1 MSYENLVLGV
11 LAGFVVLAVVV
22 TAAAK
27 IAEWRNP
34 PKGRSVTINGTKVHY
49 LVRGEGE
56 PIVLL
61 HGNATMVEDFVTSGL
76 VERLAQKHKVIVVD
90 RPGFGY
96 STRPRD
102 DAWPAERQALLIE
115 AALARI
121 GTGPA
126 TVVGHSWGTLV
137 ALALAAQQP
146 ERVRSLVLLSGFYFP
161 EMRFD
166 VMLAAPVATPVVGDI
181 LRYTLTPASGVVLM
195 PATLRA
201 MFGPPTVPERFKREF
216 PVSMMLRPW
225 QIRAAVED
233 GVMMI
238 PAAASLRPTYGRIH
252 APTLIMA
259 GSEDRIVDP
268 DRHARRLHGV
278 LPQSTVEI
286 LEGDGHMIH
295 HTALDK
301 VAAAIERQAGM
312 GRVAT
317 PPGHRVV

>member
-1 MSYENLVLGV
+1 MGYEELVVGV
-11 LAGFVVLAVVV
+11 LIALAVLALVV
-22 TAAAK
+22 TVVAK
-27 IAEWRNP
+27 VSEWRNP
-34 PKGRSVTINGTKVHY
+34 PAGRTLTINGAKVHY
-49 LVRGEGE
+49 LVRGTGE

-61 HGNATMVEDFVTSGL
+61 HGNATMIEDFVTSGL
-76 VERLAQKHKVIVVD
+76 VERLAQRHKVIVLD
-90 RPGFGY
+90 RPGFGH

-102 DAWPAERQALLIE
+102 EPWPAERQALLIE
-115 AALARI
+115 ATLARI
-121 GTGPA
+121 GVGPA

-181 LRYTLTPASGVVLM
+181 LRYTLTPATGLLLM

-201 MFGPPTVPERFKREF
+201 MFGPPSVPERFKRQF

-238 PAAASLRPTYGRIH
+238 PSAASLRPTYRRIR

-268 DRHARRLHGV
+268 RRHSRRLQEL
-278 LPQSTVEI
+278 LPGSRAEI

-301 VAAAIERQAGM
+301 VAEAIERQAARGVPES
-312 GRVAT
+312 READ
-317 PPGHRVV
+317 RLR